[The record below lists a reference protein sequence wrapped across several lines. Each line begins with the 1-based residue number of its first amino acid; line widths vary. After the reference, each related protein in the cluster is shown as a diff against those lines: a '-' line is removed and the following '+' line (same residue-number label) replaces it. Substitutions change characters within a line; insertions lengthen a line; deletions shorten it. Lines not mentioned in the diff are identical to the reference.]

1 MDDSVLSPFASGLHI
16 TGVCI
21 LGETV
26 MKTRHAM
33 RMCATVMIALC
44 AAWPAAAQERGTVVV
59 DAAAGWT
66 GFADDGIVSETAGGG
81 GVRWYLSPRVSIG
94 PEFTFISGESHSH
107 RILTGNVTFD
117 LLPARSGRP
126 RVTPFVVIGG
136 GVFNTSESFAFT
148 GERFSSSEGAFTVGG
163 GVRGP
168 INDRVSLGADA
179 RLGWEP
185 HIRLMAFASVRLGS

>member
-1 MDDSVLSPFASGLHI
+1 MRIKQVI
-16 TGVCI
+16 
-21 LGETV
+21 V
-26 MKTRHAM
+26 MGA
-33 RMCATVMIALC
+33 IALV
-44 AAWPAAAQERGTVVV
+44 ASSVAGSASAQERGTTAIDVS
-59 DAAAGWT
+59 AGWT
-66 GFADDGIVSETAGGG
+66 GFADDGIVSEGAVGAAA
-81 GVRWYLSPRVSIG
+81 RWHVSPRVSIG

-107 RILTGNVTFD
+107 RVLTANVTFD
-117 LLPARSGRP
+117 LLSPRSGRS
-126 RVTPFVVIGG
+126 RVTPFIVIGG

-163 GVRGP
+163 GVRAP